1 MATCP
6 QVQRDR
12 LQTYVLSGV
21 TGLEV
26 DVPDAALSVFAGRP
40 LVNRGNHQH
49 CGCVPHRRLAQ
60 CHLVQLGPPIPLRS
74 LLTGRLGQLG
84 PCQQRPWGPGDG
96 APLAELDTTRA
107 SRWLERDPPR
117 PGHRPETFTKLA
129 HFLGSEAGIPP
140 GLQEPMILDLM
151 ALRARFCPQVGTL
164 ATGQMPLAAMHVKTG
179 RSLGQPSRHQ
189 RLAPVV
195 VSLLADGDGHTL
207 RYRPPTSYEG
217 FLALCGRRMAPGY

>member
-1 MATCP
+1 MDPDSGRQLAAGTGVVPGPITAKTPSSSNAPMATCP

-26 DVPDAALSVFAGRP
+26 DVPDAARSVICRSSARKP
-40 LVNRGNHQH
+40 RQSPAL
-49 CGCVPHRRLAQ
+49 RLRSSPA
-60 CHLVQLGPPIPLRS
+60 LGAVSSRTAIPLRS

-117 PGHRPETFTKLA
+117 PGHRPETFTKLT

-140 GLQEPMILDLM
+140 GLQEP
-151 ALRARFCPQVGTL
+151 
-164 ATGQMPLAAMHVKTG
+164 
-179 RSLGQPSRHQ
+179 
-189 RLAPVV
+189 
-195 VSLLADGDGHTL
+195 
-207 RYRPPTSYEG
+207 
-217 FLALCGRRMAPGY
+217 